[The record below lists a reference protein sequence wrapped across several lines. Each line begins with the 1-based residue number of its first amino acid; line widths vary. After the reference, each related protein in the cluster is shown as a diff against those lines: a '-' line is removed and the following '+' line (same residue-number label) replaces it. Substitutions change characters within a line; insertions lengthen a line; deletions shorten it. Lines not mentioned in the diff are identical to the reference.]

1 MGNVLPPNNSVV
13 TSKLTAEGQ
22 ISAFLAD
29 FVELS
34 LASLLI
40 TRPKKFLQESVDH
53 PTNIELPEA

>member
-22 ISAFLAD
+22 ISAFLTD
-29 FVELS
+29 LVELS

-40 TRPKKFLQESVDH
+40 TWKKFLQESVDH